1 MEDQHPGIAVAYR
14 PALKLYAVRA
24 LQAHRLGRWLGGPQ
38 RSVTLSCRHRTHPRI
53 LSPASEAPPPHPTS
67 AMRHTPRTSV
77 KTAGRAIRAARKFTR
92 GLLFVSLSTVTRSSS
107 DGWTAAV
114 HLT

>member
-38 RSVTLSCRHRTHPRI
+38 RSVTLSCRPPYPPADP
-53 LSPASEAPPPHPTS
+53 LSGIRDPSPTS
-67 AMRHTPRTSV
+67 DERHEAHPENQREDRRTRYSRG
-77 KTAGRAIRAARKFTR
+77 ANAARRFTR
-92 GLLFVSLSTVTRSSS
+92 GLLFVSLSAVTGSSS
-107 DGWTAAV
+107 DG
-114 HLT
+114 

>member
-38 RSVTLSCRHRTHPRI
+38 RSVTLSCRPPYPPADP
-53 LSPASEAPPPHPTS
+53 LSGIRDPSPTS
-67 AMRHTPRTSV
+67 DERHEAHPENQREDRRTRYS
-77 KTAGRAIRAARKFTR
+77 R
-92 GLLFVSLSTVTRSSS
+92 GAKIHPWSPFREPLRGNPIFL
-107 DGWTAAV
+107 G
-114 HLT
+114 